1 MVLVERGMWTKD
13 KDKPK
18 VLTGIEKIKN
28 QHHNIIT
35 TWNAMKNKNIKEA
48 TSLMAVENGILYT
61 FSSIHQS
68 QSLTKDQGPKII

>member
-35 TWNAMKNKNIKEA
+35 TWNAMKNKK
-48 TSLMAVENGILYT
+48 
-61 FSSIHQS
+61 H
-68 QSLTKDQGPKII
+68 